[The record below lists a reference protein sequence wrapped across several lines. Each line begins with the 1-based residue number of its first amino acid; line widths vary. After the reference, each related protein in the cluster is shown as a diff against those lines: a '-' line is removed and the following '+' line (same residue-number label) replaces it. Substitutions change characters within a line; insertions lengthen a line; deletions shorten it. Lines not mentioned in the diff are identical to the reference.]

1 VSKNIDPDQLLQD
14 YVALCNDSL
23 RDRPPG
29 VTVAMHFFRGN
40 YKAHFLSQGGYETVA
55 DLLFNGLA
63 VGCPT
68 FWNLILP
75 EQAISRLYG

>member
-1 VSKNIDPDQLLQD
+1 
-14 YVALCNDSL
+14 
-23 RDRPPG
+23 
-29 VTVAMHFFRGN
+29 MHFFRGN
-40 YKAHFLSQGGYETVA
+40 YKAHFLSQGGYEAVV

-68 FWNLILP
+68 FCNLILP